1 MTRDPSDAVIRRRLI
16 VHGRVQGVWFRGAT
30 ERQARALGVAGWVR
44 NRPDG
49 TVEAVFEGGVAAVAR
64 AVAYCNQGPPGAR
77 VEHVESS
84 DETPEGLV
92 EFEVRY

>member
-1 MTRDPSDAVIRRRLI
+1 MNGDPNEPVLRRRLI

-49 TVEAVFEGGVAAVAR
+49 TVEAVFEGPADAVGR
-64 AVAYCNQGPPGAR
+64 ATAYCRQGPPGAR
-77 VEHVESS
+77 VERVESF
-84 DETPEGLV
+84 DETPEGLRG
-92 EFEVRY
+92 FDVRY